1 MIPGTT
7 PTLTLRLKRSAPIDF
22 TSAQRFYVTLKQDKV
37 VLTKQGNDVVPLDTK
52 TVQVILTQAETL
64 QFSQKNKVE
73 IQLNWLYQKDGE
85 TRRAASRPIEV
96 ELDQQLLQEVL
107 ALT

>member
-7 PTLTLRLKRSAPIDF
+7 PTLTLKLKRSAPIDF
-22 TSAQRFYVTLKQDKV
+22 TSALRFYVTLKQDNV
-37 VLTKQGNDVVPLDTK
+37 TLTKSGNDVVPLDTK
-52 TVQVILTQAETL
+52 TVQVILTQQETL

-85 TRRAASRPIEV
+85 TRRAASKPVQV
-96 ELDQQLLQEVL
+96 ELDKQLLEQVL
-107 ALT
+107 SES